1 VFPAYY
7 FKTERQQSD
16 RKVIMKS
23 QAPTEVEPV
32 FLLNPIPF
40 GERETGG
47 RKATGRASISHRGFL
62 FGGVA

>member
-1 VFPAYY
+1 
-7 FKTERQQSD
+7 
-16 RKVIMKS
+16 MKS